1 MTSKQGN
8 LKSSTGPNP
17 KDPIEILY
25 NRRLAVRYQKRQL
38 INVRLGEFSER
49 LILIHGLTMFLV
61 SLTLIGIQIGI
72 FIQKTKL
79 YYTASGFWMGLIFM
93 LSSFALILLSKL
105 KKNLSL
111 KLNKFNNFEILYNFF
126 LNLF

>member
-8 LKSSTGPNP
+8 LKSSTGPNH

-111 KLNKFNNFEILYNFF
+111 KLNKFNNLEYFF
-126 LNLF
+126 S